1 MTQKNISKD
10 ILSNKETLLQDYK
23 IGWQSR
29 HASIIGRKEVL
40 SGKAKFGIFGDGK
53 ELPQLALAHFF
64 ENGDW
69 RSGYYR
75 DQTLMMALGTMS
87 LQSFFAQLYGNTD
100 LEANP
105 DNGGRLMNNHFATRS
120 LDEYGDWKNLTNQ
133 PNSSADISPTAGQM
147 PRLVG
152 LAMASQ
158 WFRTESETQF
168 EKFSH
173 NGNEIAF
180 GTIGDASTSEGHFW
194 ETLNAAGV
202 MQIPMA
208 MLVWDDGFGISVNIE
223 KQTIKA
229 SISEALAGFQRTKDK
244 PGFEIIKVNGWDYP
258 ALLEALKKGTKL
270 AREEHIPIL
279 FHVVGLTQPQGHSTS
294 GSHERYKSAERLQ
307 WEDDFDAMK
316 KFKEYLIQKKIATIE
331 ELDQIE
337 KDALKEVKDA
347 KKLSWKAYNT
357 PFLKMRDELVSLSN
371 ITSCHCAKTNAI
383 NKMMD
388 DLKQMAEPSRKEVIS
403 TAKRVLR
410 HFCQSCSPEKSL
422 KKSVG
427 QWLEKEN
434 YRGQKL
440 YNDHLYSETEHAA
453 LKQKEIPIQYS
464 DQPEMVPGREI
475 LRDNFDY
482 ILQNNPNALAFGE
495 DVGKIGGVNQTW
507 EGLQEKHG
515 KHRVFD
521 TGIREATIMGQAI
534 GLAMRGLRP
543 IAEIQYFDYLMYAL
557 QTISDDLATLR
568 WRTVGGQKA
577 PVIIST
583 RGHRLEGVW
592 HSGSALSM
600 VVNSIRGVH
609 VMVPRNMTQA
619 AGFYNTMIK
628 SDDPGLIIEPLNAYR
643 LREPKPANI
652 GDYTIPLGKPEVLK
666 EGSDI
671 TLVTYGSCV
680 RIAEEAIPQ
689 LEEMNISVELIDVQ
703 TLLPFDI
710 NGTII
715 SSLIK
720 TNKIV
725 FFDEDVPGG
734 TTAYMMQQ
742 VLEKQDGWNYLDAE
756 PKTITAK
763 DHRPAYGSDGDYFSN
778 PNAENVFDTVYELM
792 HEYNPQKHPTI
803 Y

>member
-1 MTQKNISKD
+1 MAQKNISKE
-10 ILSNKETLLQDYK
+10 ILSNKETLLKDYK

-53 ELPQLALAHFF
+53 ELPQLALSHFF
-64 ENGDW
+64 QKGDW

-75 DQTLMMALGTMS
+75 DQTLMMSLGVMT
-87 LQSFFAQLYGNTD
+87 LNSFFAQLYGNTD
-100 LEANP
+100 LNENP

-120 LDEYGDWKNLTNQ
+120 LDEHGDWNTLSEQ
-133 PNSSADISPTAGQM
+133 YNSSADISPTAGQM

-152 LAMASQ
+152 LALASQ
-158 WFRTESETQF
+158 WFRTESGTQF

-194 ETLNAAGV
+194 ESLNAAGV

-244 PGFEIIKVNGWDYP
+244 PGFEIFKVNGWDYP
-258 ALLEALKKGTKL
+258 ALLEAFEKGTKL

-307 WEDDFDAMK
+307 WEDDFDALK
-316 KFKEYLIQKKIATIE
+316 KFKEYLIQQKVATPD

-337 KDALKEVKDA
+337 KDALKDVKDA
-347 KKLSWKAYNT
+347 KKYSWKAYNA

-388 DLKQMAEPSRKEVIS
+388 DLKQMAEPGRKEVIS

-427 QWLEKEN
+427 EWLEKEN
-434 YRGQKL
+434 KRGQEL
-440 YNDHLYSETEHAA
+440 YSDHLYSETEHAA
-453 LKQKEIPIQYS
+453 LKQKEVPIQYP

-475 LRDNFDY
+475 LRDNFDFLMNKY
-482 ILQNNPNALAFGE
+482 PNVLAFGE
-495 DVGKIGGVNQTW
+495 DLGRIGGVNQTW
-507 EGLQEKHG
+507 EGLQEKYG
-515 KHRVFD
+515 EHRVFD

-557 QTISDDLATLR
+557 QTVSDDLATLR

-600 VVNSIRGVH
+600 VIHSIRGVH

-643 LREPKPANI
+643 LREAKPKNI
-652 GDYTIPLGKPEVLK
+652 GEYTVPLGKPEILQ
-666 EGSDI
+666 EGNDI

-703 TLLPFDI
+703 SLLPFDLH
-710 NGTII
+710 GTIV
-715 SSLIK
+715 SSLMK

-742 VLEKQDGWNYLDAE
+742 VLEKQGGWNYLDAE

-792 HEYNPQKHPTI
+792 HEYNPTKYPTI